1 MSNLSDLLP
10 SGGGQ
15 NIVEFTA
22 SGTVASG
29 KPVILNANG
38 TVSQVAGT
46 SADQAIGSE
55 TQISLSAIWL
65 SSTFDSSNNKVVYA
79 YRDNLNSD
87 YGTAVVG
94 TVASDNSITF
104 GTPVVYNS
112 AQSDENAV
120 TFDSSNNKVV
130 IAYQDD
136 GNSSYGTAIVGT
148 VSGTSISFGS
158 ETVFNAGRTELI
170 SATFDSNL
178 NKVVIAYEDDPN
190 SSRGTAVVGTVSGT
204 SISFGSEVVFSTDI
218 TSVIAATFDSSNN
231 KVVIVF
237 KAGDISA
244 GAIVGTVSGTSI
256 SFGSAVNFDTEIMLN
271 FSSAVFDS
279 YNNKVIVFY
288 HTTENNYGKAVV
300 GTVSDTSIS
309 FGSPVVVHNAVTSD
323 GTVIFDSNANKLVF
337 TYVDGSNSDYGT
349 LVVGTVSGTSISVGS
364 EVVFHTGSTSTAQS
378 TVPTTFDSNLNKVVI
393 GYRVSSAGKSI
404 VFQNQFSNTNLTS
417 TNFLG
422 LAAGAISDTAT
433 GKINVKGSI
442 NSKQS
447 SLTIGSDNYVQSDGS
462 VSTTSTSPA
471 VKIGQAVTAT
481 TINMMDLT

>member
-1 MSNLSDLLP
+1 MSNLTDLLP
-10 SGGGQ
+10 SGAGGKQ
-15 NIVEFTA
+15 VSFTA
-22 SGTVASG
+22 SGTIAQG
-29 KPVILNANG
+29 KPIVLNSDG
-38 TVSQVAGT
+38 TVTQVAED
-46 SADQAIGSE
+46 SASQGIGSE

-79 YRDNLNSD
+79 YRDNSNSD

-158 ETVFNAGRTELI
+158 ETVFNAGKTDLI

-178 NKVVIAYEDDPN
+178 NKVVIAYEDDAN
-190 SSRGTAVVGTVSGT
+190 SARGTAVVGTVSGT

-237 KAGDISA
+237 RGGDHPA
-244 GAIVGTVSGTSI
+244 AAIVGTVSGTSI
-256 SFGSAVNFDTEIMLN
+256 SFGSAVDYDTENMN
-271 FSSAVFDS
+271 DFSSAVFDS

-288 HTTENNYGKAVV
+288 HSTENNYGKAVV

-337 TYVDGSNSDYGT
+337 SYVDEGNSDYGT
-349 LVVGTVSGTSISVGS
+349 LVVGTVSGTSISFGS
-364 EVVFHTGSTSTAQS
+364 EVVFHTGSTNLTTA
-378 TVPTTFDSNLNKVVI
+378 TFDSNLNKVVV
-393 GYRVSSAGKSI
+393 GYRDAGDSYKGKTV
-404 VFQNQFSNTNLTS
+404 VFQVAYENTNLTS

-422 LAAGAISDTAT
+422 IADAAISNAAT
-433 GKINVKGSI
+433 GKVTLKGGIAS
-442 NSKQS
+442 SGLS
-447 SLTIGSDNYVQSDGS
+447 SLTPGSTYYVQDDGTL
-462 VSTTSTSPA
+462 STTSSS
-471 VKIGQAVTAT
+471 VTAGKALSGT
-481 TINMMDLT
+481 SINLEYNS

>member
-29 KPVILNANG
+29 KPVILNDNG
-38 TVSQVAGT
+38 TVTQVAGT

-55 TQISLSAIWL
+55 TQISPSAIWL

-104 GTPVVYNS
+104 GTPVVYSS
-112 AQSDENAV
+112 AGQSDENTI

-158 ETVFNAGRTELI
+158 ATVFNSGRTEYL

-178 NKVVIAYEDDPN
+178 NKVVIAYQDDPN

-204 SISFGSEVVFSTDI
+204 SISFGSEVVFTTDLTTLVST
-218 TSVIAATFDSSNN
+218 TFDSSNN
-231 KVVIVF
+231 KVVI
-237 KAGDISA
+237 A
-244 GAIVGTVSGTSI
+244 
-256 SFGSAVNFDTEIMLN
+256 
-271 FSSAVFDS
+271 
-279 YNNKVIVFY
+279 
-288 HTTENNYGKAVV
+288 
-300 GTVSDTSIS
+300 
-309 FGSPVVVHNAVTSD
+309 
-323 GTVIFDSNANKLVF
+323 
-337 TYVDGSNSDYGT
+337 
-349 LVVGTVSGTSISVGS
+349 
-364 EVVFHTGSTSTAQS
+364 
-378 TVPTTFDSNLNKVVI
+378 
-393 GYRVSSAGKSI
+393 
-404 VFQNQFSNTNLTS
+404 
-417 TNFLG
+417 
-422 LAAGAISDTAT
+422 
-433 GKINVKGSI
+433 
-442 NSKQS
+442 
-447 SLTIGSDNYVQSDGS
+447 
-462 VSTTSTSPA
+462 
-471 VKIGQAVTAT
+471 
-481 TINMMDLT
+481 